1 MAPLRRVF
9 VAASWLTEV
18 EAAQAEASVAWPQ
31 EQEVEMETEAPTA
44 EAAAGVGAARA
55 TPPAIAAAARSEAR
69 PTATARR
76 RQGLAITGTTPRE
89 VVASRAATAPRAWAR
104 APAPLVAAARHCAP
118 PVGGETADGSA
129 PAARARR
136 G

>member
-18 EAAQAEASVAWPQ
+18 EAAQGGASVAWRQ
-31 EQEVEMETEAPTA
+31 EEEVERGRGAPPG
-44 EAAAGVGAARA
+44 EGGAGVGAARA
-55 TPPAIAAAARSEAR
+55 PPPASAAAARSEAR

-104 APAPLVAAARHCAP
+104 AP
-118 PVGGETADGSA
+118 
-129 PAARARR
+129 
-136 G
+136 